1 MSAGASPAS
10 AGASPASA
18 PGRELRPL
26 WRASG
31 ALALVVLGQLA
42 WQRTQAGPAALLTA
56 AVDVLQVV
64 MAGAAAGACLRRS
77 RQVAAAPLHD
87 DPARNRDE
95 LLAWRFMGAG
105 AASWG
110 LGQVVWTW
118 DEVVLGQAV
127 PFPSLADVGYL
138 GFPLLAGVGAGLLAR
153 ARVRFDSGLRA
164 MLDGLLVSGALLMI
178 SWQTVLASVVQGTDR
193 GLPLAVSL
201 AYPIGDLAILA
212 LVVLLIGRT
221 PSDLALRLLAAGLA
235 TLAIADSAFV
245 WLTASGRFATGGVV
259 DSTWVTAFGL
269 VALIAWVPPATCADS
284 RDQGPG
290 RFALMLPSVPLLL
303 GLGSVV
309 VDLWRGEPIG
319 RLLTVTGTMLV
330 LALVVRQSLNA
341 VENAA
346 LVRRLR
352 VQETRL
358 RRLAY
363 DDALTGVANRG
374 RFAEELLR
382 RAQGAS
388 ALDRPLTV
396 AYIDLNGFKAVNDR
410 LGHVAG
416 DVLLRT
422 FAERLRGVVAPDDLV
437 ARLGGDEFALLIGP
451 DRTPDPQAV
460 RSLVLDTLRQPFA
473 LDGEPTPVT
482 AAVGVVQAHVRGTP
496 EQTAEDLL
504 READAQM
511 YEDKVR
517 LRAAAAGPG
526 HRTAGE
532 VDLYSASA
540 GGLLPPHG
548 RRIGGGSSR

>member
-1 MSAGASPAS
+1 MSAGAGPA
-10 AGASPASA
+10 GGH
-18 PGRELRPL
+18 GRELRPL

-31 ALALVVLGQLA
+31 ALALVVLGQLV

-64 MAGAAAGACLRRS
+64 MAGAAAWACLRRS
-77 RQVAAAPLHD
+77 RLVATHPLHD
-87 DPARNRDE
+87 DPARNRYE
-95 LLAWRFMGAG
+95 LLAWRLVGAG

-118 DEVVLGQAV
+118 DEVVLGLSV

-138 GFPLLAGVGAGLLAR
+138 GFPVLAGIGAGLLAR

-178 SWQTVLASVVQGTDR
+178 SWQTVLASVVQGADR

-221 PSDLALRLLAAGLA
+221 PSDVALRLLAAGLS

-259 DSTWVTAFGL
+259 DATWVTAFGL
-269 VALIAWVPPATCADS
+269 VGLIAWAPPATCSDS
-284 RDQGPG
+284 PDHGPG
-290 RFALMLPSVPLLL
+290 RFALLLPSVPLLI

-319 RLLTVTGTMLV
+319 RLLTVTVTVLV
-330 LALVVRQSLNA
+330 LALVVRQSLSA
-341 VENAA
+341 VENAT

-352 VQETRL
+352 VQEARL

-374 RFAEELLR
+374 RFTEELLR
-382 RAQGAS
+382 RAQEAS
-388 ALDRPLTV
+388 ALGRPLTV

-422 FAERLRGVVAPDDLV
+422 FAGRLRDAVDSGDLV

-451 DRTPDPQAV
+451 DRTPDPPAV
-460 RSLVLDTLRQPFA
+460 RRLVLDTLRLPFV

-482 AAVGVVQAHVRGTP
+482 AAVGVVQEQVRGTD
-496 EQTAEDLL
+496 EQTADDLL
-504 READAQM
+504 RAADARM

-517 LRAAAAGPG
+517 LRSSAAGPG

-548 RRIGGGSSR
+548 RRIGRGSSR

>member
-1 MSAGASPAS
+1 MSAGAGPTS
-10 AGASPASA
+10 AH
-18 PGRELRPL
+18 GRELRPL
-26 WRASG
+26 WRAAG
-31 ALALVVLGQLA
+31 ALALVVLGQLV
-42 WQRTQAGPAALLTA
+42 WQHTQAGPAALLTA
-56 AVDVLQVV
+56 AVDLLQVV
-64 MAGAAAGACLRRS
+64 MAGAAAAACLGRS
-77 RQVAAAPLHD
+77 RLVAAHRPHD
-87 DPARNRDE
+87 DPARDRYE
-95 LLAWRFMGAG
+95 LLAWRFVGAG
-105 AASWG
+105 AASWA
-110 LGQVVWTW
+110 LGQAVWTW
-118 DEVVLGQAV
+118 DEVVLGMAV

-138 GFPLLAGVGAGLLAR
+138 GFPVLAGIGAGLLAR

-178 SWQTVLASVVQGTDR
+178 SWQTVLASVVQGADR

-221 PSDLALRLLAAGLA
+221 PSDVALRLLAAGLA
-235 TLAIADSAFV
+235 TLAVADSAFV

-259 DSTWVTAFGL
+259 DATWVTAFGL
-269 VALIAWVPPATCADS
+269 VALIAWAPPSTSSDS
-284 RDQGPG
+284 RDQTPG
-290 RFALMLPSVPLLL
+290 RVALLLPSVPLLL

-319 RLLTVTGTMLV
+319 RLLTVTVTVLV

-374 RFAEELLR
+374 RFTEELLR
-382 RAQGAS
+382 RAQEAS

-416 DVLLRT
+416 DALLRT
-422 FAERLRGVVAPDDLV
+422 FAERLRDAVSPDDLV
-437 ARLGGDEFALLIGP
+437 ARLGGDEFALVIGP
-451 DRTPDPQAV
+451 DRAPDPQAV
-460 RSLVLDTLRQPFA
+460 RGLVLDTLRLPFV

-482 AAVGVVQAHVRGTP
+482 AAVGVVQDHVRGTP
-496 EQTAEDLL
+496 EQTADDLL
-504 READAQM
+504 RAADAQM

-517 LRAAAAGPG
+517 LRSSAAGPG

-548 RRIGGGSSR
+548 RRIGRGSSR

>member
-1 MSAGASPAS
+1 MSAGAGPA
-10 AGASPASA
+10 GGH
-18 PGRELRPL
+18 GRELRPL

-31 ALALVVLGQLA
+31 ALALVVLGQLV

-64 MAGAAAGACLRRS
+64 MAGAAAWACLRRS
-77 RQVAAAPLHD
+77 RLVATHPLHD
-87 DPARNRDE
+87 DPARNRYE
-95 LLAWRFMGAG
+95 LLAWRLVGAG

-118 DEVVLGQAV
+118 DEVVLGLSV

-138 GFPLLAGVGAGLLAR
+138 GFPVLAGIGAGLLAR

-178 SWQTVLASVVQGTDR
+178 SWQTVLASVVQGADR

-221 PSDLALRLLAAGLA
+221 PSDVALRLLAAGLS

-259 DSTWVTAFGL
+259 DATWVTAFGL
-269 VALIAWVPPATCADS
+269 VGLIAWAPPATCSDS
-284 RDQGPG
+284 PDHGPG
-290 RFALMLPSVPLLL
+290 RFALLLPSVPLLI

-319 RLLTVTGTMLV
+319 RLLTVTVTVLV
-330 LALVVRQSLNA
+330 LALVVRQSLSA

-352 VQETRL
+352 VQEARL

-374 RFAEELLR
+374 RFTEELLR
-382 RAQGAS
+382 RAQEAS
-388 ALDRPLTV
+388 ALGRPLTV

-422 FAERLRGVVAPDDLV
+422 FAGRLRDAVDSGDLV

-451 DRTPDPQAV
+451 DRTPDPPAV
-460 RSLVLDTLRQPFA
+460 RRLVLDTLRLPFV

-482 AAVGVVQAHVRGTP
+482 AAVGVVQEQVRGTD
-496 EQTAEDLL
+496 EQTADDLL
-504 READAQM
+504 RAADARM

-517 LRAAAAGPG
+517 LRSAAGPG
-526 HRTAGE
+526 RRAAAE

-540 GGLLPPHG
+540 GGFLPPHG

>member
-1 MSAGASPAS
+1 MSAGAGPA
-10 AGASPASA
+10 GGH
-18 PGRELRPL
+18 GRELRPL

-31 ALALVVLGQLA
+31 ALALVVLGQLV

-64 MAGAAAGACLRRS
+64 MAGAAAWACLRRS
-77 RQVAAAPLHD
+77 RLVATHPLHD
-87 DPARNRDE
+87 DPARNRYE
-95 LLAWRFMGAG
+95 LLAWRLVGAG

-118 DEVVLGQAV
+118 DEVVLGLSV

-138 GFPLLAGVGAGLLAR
+138 GFPVLAGIGAGLLAR

-178 SWQTVLASVVQGTDR
+178 SWQTVLASVVQGADR

-221 PSDLALRLLAAGLA
+221 PSDVALRLLAAGLS

-259 DSTWVTAFGL
+259 DATWVTAFGL
-269 VALIAWVPPATCADS
+269 VGLIAWAPPATCSDS
-284 RDQGPG
+284 PDHGPG
-290 RFALMLPSVPLLL
+290 RFALLLPSVPLLI

-319 RLLTVTGTMLV
+319 RLLTVTVTVLV
-330 LALVVRQSLNA
+330 LALVVRQSLSA

-352 VQETRL
+352 VQEARL

-374 RFAEELLR
+374 RFTEELLR
-382 RAQGAS
+382 RAQEAS
-388 ALDRPLTV
+388 ALGRPLTV

-422 FAERLRGVVAPDDLV
+422 FAGRLRDAVDSGDLV

-451 DRTPDPQAV
+451 DRTPDPPAV
-460 RSLVLDTLRQPFA
+460 RRLVLDTLRLPFV

-482 AAVGVVQAHVRGTP
+482 AAVGVVQEQVRGTD
-496 EQTAEDLL
+496 EQTADDLL
-504 READAQM
+504 RAADARM

-517 LRAAAAGPG
+517 LRSSAAGPG

-548 RRIGGGSSR
+548 RRIGRGSSR